1 MDRYGVDTGWLRNSK
16 EAVKKGESII
26 IFLKERQVRMV
37 ISESSNQVLLC
48 YP

>member
-16 EAVKKGESII
+16 EAVKKANRLLF
-26 IFLKERQVRMV
+26 FLKERQVRMV